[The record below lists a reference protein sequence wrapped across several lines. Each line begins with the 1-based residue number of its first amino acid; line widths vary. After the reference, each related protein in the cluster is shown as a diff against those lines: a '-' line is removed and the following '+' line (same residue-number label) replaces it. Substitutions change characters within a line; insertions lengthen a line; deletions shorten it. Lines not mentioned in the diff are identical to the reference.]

1 METETKEAE
10 RKKEDIHAEAIS
22 IVKNE
27 VTNFKDGEFFI
38 TENVSIATRPL
49 IRLLRKNYWG
59 VFDQPLDPVTKKKK
73 QWIPLTRLVV
83 DSARKNA
90 DIDLTE
96 LNYKANGVRGIGVT
110 SLVRGFV
117 RRWLRQIFFGEALDE
132 SILQM
137 CIDGTSVWKT
147 YKIKENGK
155 TVLKRKTVDILNV
168 FLDPTANSI
177 QETHRFT
184 ERSLMSP
191 IELEAMTGWANVQNV
206 KTSSTLHRTEVDLL
220 HTAPIGEFVD
230 VYEMWGIIPKRLIPG
245 KQNEKGVIDGRIVV
259 SGIETGDCRVHLIEE
274 NKNKDKAGNIIK
286 PYEEMR
292 YMKVPGRWAGV
303 GPAEMVMGLQEWIN
317 LIVNLRIIKNT
328 TAALGLFKIRA
339 GSGVTQQ
346 MLSNLVSRG
355 VIKLNQMDDLD
366 NLQVAEAGQASYQDE
381 DIAKGWAFD
390 ITSTYD
396 IARGAPGTSTATATA
411 SVIEDRNSQ
420 STFALVVES
429 VGHMLT
435 RWMDRHVLV
444 HIPQM
449 MKEAKT
455 TMVYGDFDDIEILR
469 ERVVSYLMMDMLDK
483 MDPMEVPSEEEMVQL
498 MQRAEAKLRQ
508 DKDLFFEIVEE
519 IVVENIDTEA
529 SFTNETTD
537 VSVIT
542 QNLIQMASQIED
554 PTARNDFFIQALDL
568 MGLEVPESLRNAKV
582 SPEVQNGMGGNLE
595 TPPIPGMEGM
605 MGMNPLEGLPSPADA
620 LGLGAGAPPTDQQIT
635 TGAAIPRL

>member
-1 METETKEAE
+1 MDTETSTDT
-10 RKKEDIHAEAIS
+10 KKKDQSKQDIHAEAIS

-27 VTNFKDGEFFI
+27 VTNYKDQEFFI
-38 TENVSIATRPL
+38 TESVSIAVRPL

-59 VFDQPLDPVTKKKK
+59 VFDQPIDPITKKKK
-73 QWIPLTRLVV
+73 QWVPLTRLVV
-83 DSARKNA
+83 DSSRKNA

-96 LNYKANGVRGIGVT
+96 LNYKANGVRGIGIT

-117 RRWLRQIFFGEALDE
+117 RRWLRNIFFGEILDE

-147 YKIKENGK
+147 YTIKENGK
-155 TVLKRKTVDILNV
+155 LCLKRKSVDILNV

-177 QETHRFT
+177 QEAHRFT

-191 IELEAMTGWANVQNV
+191 MELEAMTGWANVENP

-220 HTAPIGEFVD
+220 HTAPIGEFID
-230 VYEMWGIIPKRLIPG
+230 VYEMWGIIPKRIIPG
-245 KQNEKGVIDGRIVV
+245 MQSEKGVCEGRIVV
-259 SGIETGDCRVHLIEE
+259 SGIETGDIRVHLIEK

-317 LIVNLRIIKNT
+317 IIINLRIIKNT

-355 VIKLNQMDDLD
+355 VIKLNAMDDLD
-366 NLQVAEAGQASYQDE
+366 NLDVSEAGPASYQDE
-381 DIAKGWAFD
+381 EIARNWAFD
-390 ITSTYD
+390 VTSTYD

-469 ERVVSYLMMDMLDK
+469 ERVVAYLMMDMLENMNP
-483 MDPMEVPSEEEMVQL
+483 MDVPSEEEMVSL
-498 MQRAEAKLRQ
+498 MQRAEQKLRQ
-508 DKDLFFEIVEE
+508 DKDLFFEIVED
-519 IVVENIDTEA
+519 IVTENIDTEA

-537 VSVIT
+537 VAVIT
-542 QNLIQMASQIED
+542 QNLIAMAGQIED

-568 MGLEVPESLRNAKV
+568 MGLEVPESLRNAKT
-582 SPEVQNGMGGNLE
+582 SPEVEQGLGNLE
-595 TPPIPGMEGM
+595 APPIPG
-605 MGMNPLEGLPSPADA
+605 LEGLGPLPSPMDA
-620 LGLGAGAPPTDQQIT
+620 MGAVPTEQSVT
-635 TGAAIPRL
+635 TGAATPQL

>member
-1 METETKEAE
+1 MEMDQKEKE
-10 RKKEDIHAEAIS
+10 RSKEDIHAEAIS

-27 VTNFKDGEFFI
+27 VTTYKDGEFFI
-38 TENVSIATRPL
+38 IENVSIATRPL

-59 VFDQPLDPVTKKKK
+59 VFDQPIDPVTKKKK
-73 QWIPLTRLVV
+73 TWAPLTRLVV
-83 DSARKNA
+83 DSSRKNA

-96 LNYKANGVRGIGVT
+96 LNYKANGKRGIGVT

-117 RRWLRQIFFGEALDE
+117 RQWLRKIFFGEALDE

-147 YKIKENGK
+147 YTIKQNGK
-155 TVLKRKTVDILNV
+155 TVLKRKSVDILNC
-168 FLDPTANSI
+168 FIDPTANSI
-177 QETHRFT
+177 QEAQRFT

-191 IELEAMTGWANVQNV
+191 IELESMTGWANVENV
-206 KTSSTLHRTEVDLL
+206 KTSSTLHRTEADLL

-230 VYEMWGIIPKRLIPG
+230 VYEMWGIIPKRLVPG
-245 KQNEKGVIDGRIVV
+245 MQGQKGVIDGRIVV
-259 SGIETGDCRVHLIEE
+259 SGIETGDVRVHLIQE
-274 NKNKDKAGNIIK
+274 NKNKDKAGEIIK

-303 GPAEMVMGLQEWIN
+303 GPAEMVMGLQEWLNTI
-317 LIVNLRIIKNT
+317 INLRIIKNT

-366 NLQVAEAGQASYQDE
+366 NLEVSEAGPGSYQDE
-381 DIAKGWAFD
+381 DVAKNWAFD

-396 IARGAPGTSTATATA
+396 IARGAPGTATATATA

-455 TMVYGDFDDIEILR
+455 TMVFGDFDDIEVLR
-469 ERVVSYLMMDMLDK
+469 ERVVSYLMMEILDD
-483 MDPMEVPSEEEMVQL
+483 MDPMEVPSEEEMMDL
-498 MQRAEAKLRQ
+498 MRRAEQKLRQ

-537 VSVIT
+537 VAVIT
-542 QNLIQMASQIED
+542 QNLIQMAGLIED
-554 PTARNDFFIQALDL
+554 PTARNDFFMQALDM
-568 MGLEVPESLRNAKV
+568 MGLEIPESLRNAKT
-582 SPEVQNGMGGNLE
+582 SPGMAEGMGNLE
-595 TPPIPGMEGM
+595 TPPIPGVGP
-605 MGMNPLEGLPSPADA
+605 GDVPSPLEGLGPV
-620 LGLGAGAPPTDQQIT
+620 PTEQSVV
-635 TGAAIPRL
+635 TGAATPQL

>member
-1 METETKEAE
+1 MEEPQKE
-10 RKKEDIHAEAIS
+10 RSREDILSEAIN

-27 VTNFKDGEFFI
+27 IKSYKDGEFFI

-49 IRLLRKNYWG
+49 IRILRKNYWG
-59 VFDQPLDPVTKKKK
+59 VFDQPIDPITKKKK
-73 QWIPLTRLVV
+73 QWVPLTRLVV
-83 DSARKNA
+83 DSARKNS
-90 DIDLTE
+90 DIDLNN
-96 LNYKANGVRGIGVT
+96 LNYKANGKRGVGVT

-117 RRWLRQIFFGEALDE
+117 RGWLRRIFFGEALDE

-147 YKIKENGK
+147 YTIRDNGK
-155 TVLKRKTVDILNV
+155 LVLKRKSVDILNT
-168 FLDPTANSI
+168 FIDPTANSI
-177 QETHRFT
+177 QEAQRFT
-184 ERSLMSP
+184 ERALMSP
-191 IELEAMTGWANVQNV
+191 IEIEAMTGWANTEGV
-206 KTSSTLHRTEVDLL
+206 KTSSTLHRTEADLM

-230 VYEMWGIIPKRLIPG
+230 VYDLWGIIPKRLIPG
-245 KQNEKGVIDGRIVV
+245 RQSEKGVVEGHIVV
-259 SGIETGDCRVHLIEE
+259 SGIETGDTRVHLIEE

-317 LIVNLRIIKNT
+317 IVVNLRIIKNT

-355 VIKLNQMDDLD
+355 VIKLNNMDDLD
-366 NLQVAEAGQASYQDE
+366 NLQVSEAGESSYKDE
-381 DIAKGWAFD
+381 DVAKGWAFD
-390 ITSTYD
+390 VTSTYD

-444 HIPQM
+444 HIPKM
-449 MKEAKT
+449 MREAKT
-455 TMVYGDFDDIEILR
+455 TMVYNDFDDIEILR
-469 ERVVSYLMMDMLDK
+469 ERVVSYLMLQMLDE
-483 MDPMEVPSEEEMVQL
+483 MDPMDVPSEQEMMVL
-498 MQRAEAKLRQ
+498 MQRAEKQLRD
-508 DKDLFFEIVEE
+508 DKDLFFDIVED

-542 QNLIQMASQIED
+542 TNLLSMASQIED
-554 PTARNDFFIQALDL
+554 PAARNDFYMQALDL
-568 MGLEVPESLRNAKV
+568 MGLQIPESLRNASH
-582 SPEVQNGMGGNLE
+582 SPEVAENGIPTGNLA
-595 TPPIPGMEGM
+595 TPPIPG
-605 MGMNPLEGLPSPADA
+605 L
-620 LGLGAGAPPTDQQIT
+620 PTDQLAPVPTAQSVT
-635 TGAAIPRL
+635 TSAAVPSL